1 MKKQVIAGIPGVII
15 NSLAGSLTAYGL
27 AGLRPDISAIA
38 VNSAIVCVQSLI
50 SIQLQVF
57 CVWLTPNQDLA
68 YVLATGYVASS
79 ILLSGF
85 YLRTRDMQL
94 RVMRVLSHLS
104 YTKYAMEGVAQVE
117 LRGQKWD
124 GCGGAL
130 GEAAK
135 AAKAFAGM
143 GEALGGGAAAAAAP
157 AAAAGA
163 APAPASLGALLNS
176 APSTS
181 NAAPAPP
188 AAIASPSSDPA
199 DQLKSYLSDHADAAQ
214 MYNQNPSRAQDWLS
228 AHGYGAAVD
237 ALRARG
243 ENGPIDL
250 NAWKA
255 SKAAAAAATSA
266 VAAAAPAPGANNFWT
281 EAPRRMGLAARR
293 ATRLQGEPQAGDAD
307 AAASTSGSGSR
318 GAVIP
323 EIGGTLSDLQVASG
337 GVFTGCDST
346 GDSVL
351 SFWGYSLTV
360 GQVGKKTRFS
370 PPPLFFFFLFQVG
383 EEKTSKHSLS
393 FFFPFEKKKKNRSW
407 GCSSCS
413 TLPFTSGPTWR
424 CLSCTSRRDRKRK
437 DLRRRKARERESRR
451 RGLVCLQLEEKTRET
466 FLLLLSVGD
475 VT

>member
-1 MKKQVIAGIPGVII
+1 M
-15 NSLAGSLTAYGL
+15 TAYGL

-117 LRGQKWD
+117 LRGQTWD
-124 GCGGAL
+124 GCSGAL
-130 GEAAK
+130 GDAAK

-143 GEALGGGAAAAAAP
+143 GAALGGGGGGAGAAAAAAP
-157 AAAAGA
+157 SAAANNA

-181 NAAPAPP
+181 SAAPAAVASTS
-188 AAIASPSSDPA
+188 AAAAAASDPA
-199 DQLKSYLSDHADAAQ
+199 DQLKAYLSDHADAAQ
-214 MYNQNPSRAQDWLS
+214 MYNQNPARAQDWLS
-228 AHGYGAAVD
+228 QHGYGAAVD

-243 ENGPIDL
+243 ENGAIDL
-250 NAWKA
+250 GAWRA
-255 SKAAAAAATSA
+255 SKSASAGAGAAGAA
-266 VAAAAPAPGANNFWT
+266 AAAAPAPGNNFWT

-293 ATRLQGEPQAGDAD
+293 ASRLQGDAQAGDAD
-307 AAASTSGSGSR
+307 VASTSGNR
-318 GAVIP
+318 GAMIP

-360 GQVGKKTRFS
+360 GQVRRRRRES
-370 PPPLFFFFLFQVG
+370 FFFF
-383 EEKTSKHSLS
+383 
-393 FFFPFEKKKKNRSW
+393 FFFFWK
-407 GCSSCS
+407 
-413 TLPFTSGPTWR
+413 F
-424 CLSCTSRRDRKRK
+424 
-437 DLRRRKARERESRR
+437 
-451 RGLVCLQLEEKTRET
+451 
-466 FLLLLSVGD
+466 
-475 VT
+475 

>member
-1 MKKQVIAGIPGVII
+1 MDFLSKYLASGSQQRSRSTRFFFFLQEKKKKNSPPHHHHTRPPTTTTKKKQVIAGVPGVIV

-117 LRGQKWD
+117 LRGQTWD

-143 GEALGGGAAAAAAP
+143 GEALGGGAGAANAAAAP
-157 AAAAGA
+157 AASAGA
-163 APAPASLGALLNS
+163 APAPASLGALLSS

-181 NAAPAPP
+181 GGAAPAVP
-188 AAIASPSSDPA
+188 AAAAASSDPA
-199 DQLKSYLSDHADAAQ
+199 DQLKAYLSDHADAAQ
-214 MYNQNPSRAQDWLS
+214 MYNQNPARAQDWLS
-228 AHGYGAAVD
+228 QHGYGAAVD
-237 ALRARG
+237 ALRSRG
-243 ENGPIDL
+243 ESGPIDL
-250 NAWKA
+250 GAWRA
-255 SKAAAAAATSA
+255 SKSAAAAGVAATTSA
-266 VAAAAPAPGANNFWT
+266 AAAAAPAPGNNFWT

-293 ATRLQGEPQAGDAD
+293 ASRLQGDAQAGAAD
-307 AAASTSGSGSR
+307 AGLASTSGGGGDNSR

-360 GQVGKKTRFS
+360 GQVRRRSFF
-370 PPPLFFFFLFQVG
+370 LFFFF
-383 EEKTSKHSLS
+383 
-393 FFFPFEKKKKNRSW
+393 FFFLGVVF
-407 GCSSCS
+407 
-413 TLPFTSGPTWR
+413 L
-424 CLSCTSRRDRKRK
+424 DR
-437 DLRRRKARERESRR
+437 
-451 RGLVCLQLEEKTRET
+451 
-466 FLLLLSVGD
+466 
-475 VT
+475 

>member
-1 MKKQVIAGIPGVII
+1 MCPATGTKEGARAQGRGEREKLTRFFFPPRPQTRIARTSSQLQVIAGVPGVIV

-27 AGLRPDISAIA
+27 AGLRPDVSAIA

-117 LRGQKWD
+117 LRGQTWD

-130 GEAAK
+130 GDAAK

-143 GEALGGGAAAAAAP
+143 GEALGAGAAGAGAGAAAASAAG
-157 AAAAGA
+157 AGA
-163 APAPASLGALLNS
+163 APAPASLGALLSS
-176 APSTS
+176 APMQAASS
-181 NAAPAPP
+181 AAPA
-188 AAIASPSSDPA
+188 AVASASSSDPA
-199 DQLKSYLSDHADAAQ
+199 DQLKAYLSDHADAAQ
-214 MYNQNPSRAQDWLS
+214 MYNRDPARAQDWLTQR
-228 AHGYGAAVD
+228 GYGAAVE
-237 ALRARG
+237 ALRQRG
-243 ENGPIDL
+243 ETGPIDVG
-250 NAWKA
+250 AWRAGK
-255 SKAAAAAATSA
+255 SAAASA
-266 VAAAAPAPGANNFWT
+266 VAAAAPAPASNFWT
-281 EAPRRMGLAARR
+281 EAPRKMGLAARR
-293 ATRLQGEPQAGDAD
+293 ASRLQGDPQAGDA
-307 AAASTSGSGSR
+307 AAASTSGR

-351 SFWGYSLTV
+351 AFWGYSLTV
-360 GQVGKKTRFS
+360 GQVRLRF
-370 PPPLFFFFLFQVG
+370 LVW
-383 EEKTSKHSLS
+383 
-393 FFFPFEKKKKNRSW
+393 FFPSLWGLEREEGSRPTRKEKKKKKTPNEKKKLTFFS
-407 GCSSCS
+407 
-413 TLPFTSGPTWR
+413 
-424 CLSCTSRRDRKRK
+424 LS
-437 DLRRRKARERESRR
+437 L
-451 RGLVCLQLEEKTRET
+451 
-466 FLLLLSVGD
+466 FLFFIKKNVFKN
-475 VT
+475 

>member
-1 MKKQVIAGIPGVII
+1 M
-15 NSLAGSLTAYGL
+15 
-27 AGLRPDISAIA
+27 
-38 VNSAIVCVQSLI
+38 QSLI

-117 LRGQKWD
+117 LRGQTWD

-130 GEAAK
+130 GE

-143 GEALGGGAAAAAAP
+143 GEALGGGAGAAGASAAAAP
-157 AAAAGA
+157 APAGGAAA
-163 APAPASLGALLNS
+163 APAPASLGALLSS

-181 NAAPAPP
+181 GAAPV
-188 AAIASPSSDPA
+188 AAASAASSSSSDPA
-199 DQLKSYLSDHADAAQ
+199 DQLKAYLSDHADAAQ
-214 MYNQNPSRAQDWLS
+214 MYNQNPARAQDWLS

-237 ALRARG
+237 ALRQRG

-250 NAWKA
+250 GAWKA
-255 SKAAAAAATSA
+255 AKSAAAGAAATTAS
-266 VAAAAPAPGANNFWT
+266 AAAAPAPGTSNNFWT

-293 ATRLQGEPQAGDAD
+293 ATRLQGDAQAGAAD
-307 AAASTSGSGSR
+307 ATASTSNR

-360 GQVGKKTRFS
+360 GQV
-370 PPPLFFFFLFQVG
+370 
-383 EEKTSKHSLS
+383 
-393 FFFPFEKKKKNRSW
+393 
-407 GCSSCS
+407 
-413 TLPFTSGPTWR
+413 
-424 CLSCTSRRDRKRK
+424 
-437 DLRRRKARERESRR
+437 RRRR
-451 RGLVCLQLEEKTRET
+451 
-466 FLLLLSVGD
+466 F
-475 VT
+475 

>member
-1 MKKQVIAGIPGVII
+1 M
-15 NSLAGSLTAYGL
+15 
-27 AGLRPDISAIA
+27 
-38 VNSAIVCVQSLI
+38 
-50 SIQLQVF
+50 
-57 CVWLTPNQDLA
+57 
-68 YVLATGYVASS
+68 LATGYVASS

-117 LRGQKWD
+117 LRGQTWD

-143 GEALGGGAAAAAAP
+143 GEALGGGAGGANAATAAAP
-157 AAAAGA
+157 AAGAGGAAA
-163 APAPASLGALLNS
+163 APAPASLGALLSS

-181 NAAPAPP
+181 GASPAAPA
-188 AAIASPSSDPA
+188 AAASSSSDPA
-199 DQLKSYLSDHADAAQ
+199 DQLKAYLSDHADASQ
-214 MYNQNPSRAQDWLS
+214 MYNQNPARAQDWLS

-237 ALRARG
+237 ALRSRG

-250 NAWKA
+250 GAWKA
-255 SKAAAAAATSA
+255 AKSSAAGAAGAAAAATTS
-266 VAAAAPAPGANNFWT
+266 AAAAPAPGNNFWT

-293 ATRLQGEPQAGDAD
+293 ASRLQGDAQAGDAD
-307 AAASTSGSGSR
+307 VASTSSR
-318 GAVIP
+318 GGNVIP

-360 GQVGKKTRFS
+360 GQVRKKFFFQFSERERSTRERTKEEKNAKKKNS
-370 PPPLFFFFLFQVG
+370 PLFFFLFPQLS
-383 EEKTSKHSLS
+383 KT
-393 FFFPFEKKKKNRSW
+393 RSW
-407 GCSSCS
+407 ESSSCS
-413 TLPFTSGPTWR
+413 TWRSTSGPTWR
-424 CLSCTSRRDRKRK
+424 SPSCTSRRDNGERKRGK
-437 DLRRRKARERESRR
+437 KAALALAAEKRRRRR
-451 RGLVCLQLEEKTRET
+451 RN
-466 FLLLLSVGD
+466 
-475 VT
+475 